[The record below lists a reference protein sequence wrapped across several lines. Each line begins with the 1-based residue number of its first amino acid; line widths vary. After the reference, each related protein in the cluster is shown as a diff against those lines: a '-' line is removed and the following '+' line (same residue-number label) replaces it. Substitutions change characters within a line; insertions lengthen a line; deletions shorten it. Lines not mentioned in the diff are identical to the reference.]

1 MVGYDE
7 MKLVCVADVPEA
19 LWVEV
24 ASVMV
29 PHGTVSPTDDV
40 VRLVLL
46 KVWMPLLGDRVSD
59 VSVTLDADRLEEAV
73 FAGLRLVV
81 MGRRPVVPAGM
92 WLGAAGVVV
101 EMSGPCVDGVCVL
114 WEVIPRPGGVDIEII
129 PGAGVLEVESISEGL
144 EGRTVLGSDVR
155 ILEVIEE
162 AIMSD
167 GKTVPLPVG
176 DMVGWEDA
184 VLTVSL
190 GLSLIGLRVTSPE
203 FVIVIAEDGSPA

>member
-7 MKLVCVADVPEA
+7 MKLVCVAGVPEA

-29 PHGTVSPTDDV
+29 PHGTVSPIDDV

-59 VSVTLDADRLEEAV
+59 VSVTLGADRLEEGV

-81 MGRRPVVPAGM
+81 TGRRPVVPAGM

-101 EMSGPCVDGVCVL
+101 EMSGPCADGVCAL
-114 WEVIPRPGGVDIEII
+114 WEVISRPGGVDIEII

-155 ILEVIEE
+155 ILEVTEE

-190 GLSLIGLRVTSPE
+190 GLSLIGLRVISPE

>member
-29 PHGTVSPTDDV
+29 PHGTVSPIDDV

-59 VSVTLDADRLEEAV
+59 VSVTLGADRLEEGV

-81 MGRRPVVPAGM
+81 IGRRPVVPAGM

-101 EMSGPCVDGVCVL
+101 EMSGPCADGVCVL

-144 EGRTVLGSDVR
+144 EGRSVLGSDVR
-155 ILEVIEE
+155 ILEVTEE
-162 AIMSD
+162 AIMSG
-167 GKTVPLPVG
+167 GKTVPLLVG
-176 DMVGWEDA
+176 DMVG
-184 VLTVSL
+184 
-190 GLSLIGLRVTSPE
+190 
-203 FVIVIAEDGSPA
+203 